1 MTEET
6 TGGQYCVTGLVQ
18 QVLVGLERGVTVVID
33 QTEHEGPMLVAATMT
48 LEPQAGGDHDLV
60 LPT

>member
-33 QTEHEGPMLVAATMT
+33 QTEHEGPMLVAAR
-48 LEPQAGGDHDLV
+48 
-60 LPT
+60 

>member
-18 QVLVGLERGVTVVID
+18 QVLVGLERGVTVVIA

-48 LEPQAGGDHDLV
+48 L
-60 LPT
+60 